1 MNKKN
6 IKNIK
11 NINYGLKNKN
21 FLINKYLLN
30 KFYNYKIYVIYNDD
44 NTPQSFIIFRIINI
58 KNSKCI
64 RIVDRCG
71 DFKTIKND
79 IAMFSYLLKKFN
91 AEYLDFYSSEKIP
104 MYLNQYI
111 NKNSYDS
118 NIIIPNY
125 FEPFVQSNIKIR
137 GGVFF

>member
-1 MNKKN
+1 
-6 IKNIK
+6 
-11 NINYGLKNKN
+11 
-21 FLINKYLLN
+21 
-30 KFYNYKIYVIYNDD
+30 
-44 NTPQSFIIFRIINI
+44 
-58 KNSKCI
+58 
-64 RIVDRCG
+64 
-71 DFKTIKND
+71 
-79 IAMFSYLLKKFN
+79 MFSYLLKKFN

-137 GGVFF
+137 GGVFFNRLKKKYFFFKAEGDSERPNLL

>member
-64 RIVDRCG
+64 RIVDRCE
-71 DFKTIKND
+71 T
-79 IAMFSYLLKKFN
+79 LKRLRMILQCFLI
-91 AEYLDFYSSEKIP
+91 Y
-104 MYLNQYI
+104 
-111 NKNSYDS
+111 
-118 NIIIPNY
+118 
-125 FEPFVQSNIKIR
+125 
-137 GGVFF
+137 